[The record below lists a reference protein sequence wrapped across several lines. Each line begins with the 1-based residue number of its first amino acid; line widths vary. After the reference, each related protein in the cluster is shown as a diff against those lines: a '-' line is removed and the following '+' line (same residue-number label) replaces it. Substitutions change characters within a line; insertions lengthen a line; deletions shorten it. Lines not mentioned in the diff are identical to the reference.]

1 MILPEPIKKVV
12 EQFAK
17 LPGVGPRQAAR
28 FGLHILHSSK
38 QEQEQWVK
46 TIQELQKVKLCPQC
60 NFPSFTKA
68 TEGKPTSEDTL
79 CVICADPKR
88 QKTVLAVVE
97 RATDVLSL
105 ERSGHY
111 KGLYY
116 VLGGNIYTNK
126 NLSVIPLKK
135 RVQDLITEV
144 PPSQIEIILATNPT
158 TEGEATALF
167 IEKEIQPLRV
177 TVSRL
182 GRGLP
187 TGADLEYADAP
198 TLQSALDSRKKQK

>member
-1 MILPEPIKKVV
+1 MIIPEPVKKLI
-12 EQFAK
+12 EQIST

-28 FGLHILHSSK
+28 FGLHILHSPK
-38 QEQEQWVK
+38 QDQDKW
-46 TIQELQKVKLCPQC
+46 IHALQELQKVKLCPQC
-60 NFPSFTKA
+60 SFPS
-68 TEGKPTSEDTL
+68 SDTL

-88 QKTVLAVVE
+88 QKNMLAVVE

-116 VLGGNIYTNK
+116 ILGGNIYTNK
-126 NLSVIPLKK
+126 DLSMIPLKK
-135 RVQDLITEV
+135 RVQELIKSTDHPSRVEV
-144 PPSQIEIILATNPT
+144 IVATNPT

-167 IEKEIQPLRV
+167 IEKEIQPLGV
-177 TVSRL
+177 SVSRL

-198 TLQSALDSRKKQK
+198 TLQSALDSRKKQN